1 MKEFP
6 KPSKERGEKIAK
18 LVREYQLKDE
28 VKAMPTDELVSTL
41 EIFLEEVQKRN
52 EVQREQ
58 EN

>member
-1 MKEFP
+1 MNKP

>member
-18 LVREYQLKDE
+18 IIKECQLKDE

-52 EVQREQ
+52 KEEL
-58 EN
+58 

>member
-1 MKEFP
+1 MKKFP

-28 VKAMPTDELVSTL
+28 VKVMPTDELVSTL

-52 EVQREQ
+52 KEEL
-58 EN
+58 

>member
-1 MKEFP
+1 MKKFP

-52 EVQREQ
+52 KEEL
-58 EN
+58 